1 MSMRI
6 LPQVR
11 YISDS
16 DACGEIARLVSNKM
30 EDELMKK
37 PSDYPKD
44 ERAILIITE
53 RKEDVVTPLLTPWT
67 YEAMLHELFGIYD
80 NKVDI
85 KNKHKA
91 FLANEEEKRAR
102 DA

>member
-1 MSMRI
+1 
-6 LPQVR
+6 
-11 YISDS
+11 
-16 DACGEIARLVSNKM
+16 M

-44 ERAILIITE
+44 ERAVLIITE
-53 RKEDVVTPLLTPWT
+53 RKEDVVTPLLIPWT
-67 YEAMLHELFGIYD
+67 YEAMLHEYFGIYD

-91 FLANEEEKRAR
+91 FLASEEERKAR
-102 DA
+102 DAEPIKEKETR